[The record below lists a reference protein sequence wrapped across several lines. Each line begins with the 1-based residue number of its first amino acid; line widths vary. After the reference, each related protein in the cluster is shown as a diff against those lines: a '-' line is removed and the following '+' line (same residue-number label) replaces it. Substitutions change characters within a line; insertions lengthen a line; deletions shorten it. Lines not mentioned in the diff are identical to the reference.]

1 MPSHQDPADCVADHL
16 IVQAMPLS
24 ARYPDPLVEVLDE
37 RFRNVRLYSAGVD
50 RLASGLRWAEGPVW
64 FADGRYLLFSDIPN
78 NRMLRWDETT
88 GVTSVFRAPSNNA
101 NGHAR
106 DQQGRLISCEH
117 LTRRITRTEYN
128 GQITVLA
135 DRFEGKR
142 LNSPNDIV
150 CARDGSI
157 WFTDPSFGIDSEWE
171 GDRAPSEQAH
181 AVYCIL
187 PDGTLTKVLDG
198 LKAPNGLAF
207 SPDES
212 HLYVVE
218 SRAEPY
224 RRLWRYRCESHK
236 LSEAH
241 LFNEATDFGAF
252 DGIKVDVEGRIWC
265 GYGSTGTA
273 ASEGLDG
280 VRVLSAQGEA
290 LAHIHL
296 PERCANLCFGGAK
309 NNRLF
314 MASSQSLYALY
325 VNTRGAVCV

>member
-1 MPSHQDPADCVADHL
+1 MPIHDPQSPTVRDQMQVLA
-16 IVQAMPLS
+16 QPLS
-24 ARYPDPLVEVLDE
+24 TRYPDPLIEVRDE
-37 RFRNVRLYSAGVD
+37 RFRSLRLYSSGVD
-50 RLASGLRWAEGPVW
+50 QLATGLRWAEGPVW
-64 FADGRYLLFSDIPN
+64 FGDGRYLLLSDIPN

-88 GVTSVFRAPSNNA
+88 GMTSVFRAPSNNA

-117 LTRRITRTEYN
+117 LTRRITRTEPN

-135 DRFEGKR
+135 ERFEGKR

-157 WFTDPSFGIDSEWE
+157 WFTDPSFGIDGEWE
-171 GDRAPSEQAH
+171 GERAPSEQAH

-187 PDGTLTKVLDG
+187 PNGTLTKVLEG

-224 RRLWRYRCESHK
+224 RRLWRYRVQQHT

-241 LFNEATDFGAF
+241 VFAEATDSGAF
-252 DGIKVDVEGRIWC
+252 DGVKVDVDGRLWC

-273 ASEGLDG
+273 PSEGLDG
-280 VRVLSAQGEA
+280 VRVLSAEGEI

-314 MASSQSLYALY
+314 MAASHSLYALY
-325 VNTRGAVCV
+325 VNTRGAV

>member
-1 MPSHQDPADCVADHL
+1 MIPHSELTGAVADHL
-16 IVQAMPLS
+16 MVQPS
-24 ARYPDPLVEVLDE
+24 ALTTPYPDPLVEVRDE
-37 RFRNVRLYSAGVD
+37 RFRGVRLYSASVE

-64 FADGRYLLFSDIPN
+64 FGDGRYLLLSDIPN

-128 GQITVLA
+128 GQVTVLA
-135 DRFEGKR
+135 DQFEGKR

-157 WFTDPSFGIDSEWE
+157 WFTDPSFGIDSDWE

-187 PDGTLTKVLDG
+187 PNGTLTKVLEG

-207 SPDES
+207 TPDEA

-224 RRLWRYRCESHK
+224 RRLWRYQVKDHR
-236 LSEAH
+236 LSGAH
-241 LFNEATDFGAF
+241 LFNEASDSGAF
-252 DGIKVDVEGRIWC
+252 DGIKVDVDGRLWC

-273 ASEGLDG
+273 PSQGLDG
-280 VRVLSAQGEA
+280 VRVLSAEGDT

-314 MASSQSLYALY
+314 MAASHSLYALY
-325 VNTRGAVCV
+325 VNTRGAV